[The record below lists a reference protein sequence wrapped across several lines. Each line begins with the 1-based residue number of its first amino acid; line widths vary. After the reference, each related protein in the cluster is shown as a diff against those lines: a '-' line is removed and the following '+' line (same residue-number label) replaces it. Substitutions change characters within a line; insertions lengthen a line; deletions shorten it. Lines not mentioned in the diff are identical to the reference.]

1 MNYTEAV
8 KLVKQGDENG
18 FNFLYEE
25 TYKSKYYLALK
36 YMQNEEAAK
45 DVLQD
50 AYIQAFR
57 KLDTLENPEKFASWL
72 GIIVANT
79 AKNALQKKNPMLFS
93 EIVGDQEE
101 EEFEYQIEDE
111 SIENQPEIAYSQR
124 ETQELVHELIDS
136 LSEEQRMCIL
146 MFHIEGQSISEI
158 AESLGCS
165 ENTVKSRLNYGRK
178 NIKGKAEELQ
188 KKGYKLYGMA
198 PVPFLLCLLKSEEH
212 ALAAQGMLETAGKAM
227 ASNIAD
233 KVAASGAQSTGANA
247 GTASAETAGAG
258 TANAGTA
265 NAGTASAGTAGAE
278 TNVGANVGTKMAA
291 EAVKKG
297 FIHTLAGKLTVAG
310 VVCLVAAGTTAVV
323 MNNQKSDKG
332 AEQNAV
338 VEEKSHTKEKDNKE
352 VSPEETKTEEIE
364 TEKAVTDDQYPQL
377 LEGGL
382 TKEQFQFALAY
393 GPDSM
398 KNGNISKKAISELV
412 FRIAT
417 DGERNQI
424 GIAKTGTNGRGSDL
438 YNLSEV
444 NNFISVFTAHPFEE
458 KDNDSMQR
466 QKVVGDQLEIEIA
479 EPADSQYAEIL
490 NATLKGDKLTVNY
503 QVENVRIDEETGEEV
518 STVENRVAVL
528 QKTETGKYRVMDVIN
543 EAKDAAR
550 KEAYKAALENIY
562 VNHVFPNGTTC
573 NYRDAQDLAQ
583 SQFTILD
590 IDGDGEEELI
600 IRYVSGPMAGM
611 REVIYSFSG
620 GDFLMEEFSEFPAL
634 VYYDNGF
641 IRADAS
647 HNQGDDTDGWSYVMY
662 QYMGDSDSYKEVG
675 SGVSGDGSIES
686 YVGTGKEMDV
696 PFLHLTEENIQSI
709 Q

>member
-8 KLVKQGDENG
+8 RLVKQGDENG

-198 PVPFLLCLLKSEEH
+198 PVPFLLYLLKSEEH
-212 ALAAQGMLETAGKAM
+212 ALAAQGVLETAGKAM
-227 ASNIAD
+227 AGNIAD
-233 KVAASGAQSTGANA
+233 KVAASGAQSTG
-247 GTASAETAGAG
+247 
-258 TANAGTA
+258 A

-297 FIHTLAGKLTVAG
+297 FIHTLVGKLTVAG

-323 MNNQKSDKG
+323 MNSQKSDKG
-332 AEQNAV
+332 SEQNAV

-352 VSPEETKTEEIE
+352 VSKEETKTEEIE
-364 TEKAVTDDQYPQL
+364 TEKAVTDDQYQQL

-398 KNGNISKKAISELV
+398 KNGNLSKKAISDLV

-417 DGERNQI
+417 DGERDQI
-424 GIAKTGTNGRGSDL
+424 GIAKIGTNGSGSDL

-503 QVENVRIDEETGEEV
+503 KVENVRIDEETGEEV

-550 KEAYKAALENIY
+550 KEAYKAALENLY

-573 NYRDAQDLAQ
+573 NYRDAQDLAE

-611 REVIYSFSG
+611 REVIYNFSG
-620 GDFLMEEFSEFPAL
+620 GDFLMEELLEFPPL

-647 HNQGDDTDGWSYVMY
+647 HNQGNDTDGWPYVMY
-662 QYMGDSDSYKEVG
+662 QYMGESDSYKEVG

>member
-1 MNYTEAV
+1 MNYTKAV
-8 KLVKQGDENG
+8 RLVKQGDENG

-198 PVPFLLCLLKSEEH
+198 PVPFLLYLLKSEEH
-212 ALAAQGMLETAGKAM
+212 ALAAQGVLETAGKAM
-227 ASNIAD
+227 AGNIAD
-233 KVAASGAQSTGANA
+233 KVAASGALSTGANA
-247 GTASAETAGAG
+247 GTASAV
-258 TANAGTA
+258 
-265 NAGTASAGTAGAE
+265 TAGAE
-278 TNVGANVGTKMAA
+278 TNVGANVGIKMAA

-297 FIHTLAGKLTVAG
+297 FIHTLVGKLTVAG

-323 MNNQKSDKG
+323 MNSQKSDKG
-332 AEQNAV
+332 SEQNAV

-352 VSPEETKTEEIE
+352 VSKEETKTEEIE

-382 TKEQFQFALAY
+382 TKEQFEFALAY

-398 KNGNISKKAISELV
+398 KNGNISKKAISDLV

-417 DGERNQI
+417 DGERDQI
-424 GIAKTGTNGRGSDL
+424 GIAKTGTTDRLSDL

-466 QKVVGDQLEIEIA
+466 QKVVGDQLEIQIA
-479 EPADSQYAEIL
+479 EPAESHNAEIL
-490 NATLKGDKLTVNY
+490 NATLKGDKLTINY
-503 QVENVRIDEETGEEV
+503 QVENVRIDEETGEDV

-562 VNHVFPNGTTC
+562 VNHVFPDGTTC
-573 NYRDAQDLAQ
+573 KYFDAQDLAN

-600 IRYVSGPMAGM
+600 IQYVSGPMGGM
-611 REVIYSFSG
+611 REVIYCFSG
-620 GDFLMEEFSEFPAL
+620 GDFLGEELLEFPPL

-641 IRADAS
+641 IRADSS
-647 HNQGDDTDGWSYVMY
+647 HNQGNDTDGWPYVMY
-662 QYMGDSDSYKEVG
+662 QYMEESDSYKEVG

>member
-8 KLVKQGDENG
+8 RLVKQGDENG

-93 EIVGDQEE
+93 EIVEDQEE

-198 PVPFLLCLLKSEEH
+198 PVPFLLYLLKSEEH

-233 KVAASGAQSTGANA
+233 KVAASGARSTG
-247 GTASAETAGAG
+247 
-258 TANAGTA
+258 A

-466 QKVVGDQLEIEIA
+466 QKVVGDQLEIVIA

-503 QVENVRIDEETGEEV
+503 QVENVRIDEETGEDV

-528 QKTETGKYRVMDVIN
+528 QKTETGKYRVMDIIN

-550 KEAYKAALENIY
+550 KEAYKAALENLY
-562 VNHVFPNGTTC
+562 VNHVFPDGTTC
-573 NYRDAQDLAQ
+573 NYRDAQDLAE

-600 IRYVSGPMAGM
+600 IRYTSGPMAGM

-620 GDFLMEEFSEFPAL
+620 GDVLMEEFSEFPPL

-647 HNQGDDTDGWSYVMY
+647 HNQSDDTDGWPYVMY
-662 QYMGDSDSYKEVG
+662 QYMGESDSYKEVG

>member
-8 KLVKQGDENG
+8 RLVKQGDENG

-93 EIVGDQEE
+93 EIMGDQEE

-124 ETQELVHELIDS
+124 ETQQLVHELIDS

-198 PVPFLLCLLKSEEH
+198 PVPFLLYLLKSEEH
-212 ALAAQGMLETAGKAM
+212 ALAAQGVLETAGKAM
-227 ASNIAD
+227 AGNIAD
-233 KVAASGAQSTGANA
+233 KVAASGAQSTG
-247 GTASAETAGAG
+247 
-258 TANAGTA
+258 A

-297 FIHTLAGKLTVAG
+297 FIHTLVGKLTVAG

-323 MNNQKSDKG
+323 MNSQKSDKG
-332 AEQNAV
+332 SEQNAV

-352 VSPEETKTEEIE
+352 VSKEETKTEEIE
-364 TEKAVTDDQYPQL
+364 TEKVVTDDQYPQL

-398 KNGNISKKAISELV
+398 KNGNLSKKAISDLV

-417 DGERNQI
+417 DGERDQI
-424 GIAKTGTNGRGSDL
+424 GIAKTGTTGRWSDL

-503 QVENVRIDEETGEEV
+503 KVENVRIDEETGEEV

-550 KEAYKAALENIY
+550 KEAYKAALENLY

-573 NYRDAQDLAQ
+573 NYRDAQDLAE

-620 GDFLMEEFSEFPAL
+620 GDFLMEELLEFPPL

-647 HNQGDDTDGWSYVMY
+647 HNQGNDTDGWPYVMY
-662 QYMGDSDSYKEVG
+662 QYMGESDSYKEVG

>member
-8 KLVKQGDENG
+8 RLVKQGDENG

-101 EEFEYQIEDE
+101 EEFGYQIEDE

-198 PVPFLLCLLKSEEH
+198 PVPFLLYLLKSEEH
-212 ALAAQGMLETAGKAM
+212 AMAAQGVLETAGKAM
-227 ASNIAD
+227 AGNIAD
-233 KVAASGAQSTGANA
+233 KVAASGARSTGTNA
-247 GTASAETAGAG
+247 GTASAV
-258 TANAGTA
+258 
-265 NAGTASAGTAGAE
+265 TAGAE
-278 TNVGANVGTKMAA
+278 TNVGANVGANVGTKMAA

-297 FIHTLAGKLTVAG
+297 FIHTLVGKLTVAG

-323 MNNQKSDKG
+323 MNSQKSDKG
-332 AEQNAV
+332 SEQNTV

-352 VSPEETKTEEIE
+352 VSQEETKTEEIE

-398 KNGNISKKAISELV
+398 KNGNLSKKAISDLV

-417 DGERNQI
+417 DGERDQI
-424 GIAKTGTNGRGSDL
+424 GIAKIGTNGSGSDL

-503 QVENVRIDEETGEEV
+503 KVENVRIDEETGEEV

-550 KEAYKAALENIY
+550 KEAYKAALENLY

-573 NYRDAQDLAQ
+573 NYRDAQDLAE

-620 GDFLMEEFSEFPAL
+620 GDFLMEELLEFPPL

-647 HNQGDDTDGWSYVMY
+647 HNQGNDTDGWPYVMY
-662 QYMGDSDSYKEVG
+662 QYMGESDSYKEVG

>member
-8 KLVKQGDENG
+8 RLVKQGDENG

-198 PVPFLLCLLKSEEH
+198 PVPFLLYLLKSEEH
-212 ALAAQGMLETAGKAM
+212 ALAAQGVLETAGKAM
-227 ASNIAD
+227 AGNIAD
-233 KVAASGAQSTGANA
+233 KVAASGAQSTG
-247 GTASAETAGAG
+247 
-258 TANAGTA
+258 A

-297 FIHTLAGKLTVAG
+297 FIHTLVGKLTVAG

-323 MNNQKSDKG
+323 MNSQKSDKG
-332 AEQNAV
+332 SKQNAV

-352 VSPEETKTEEIE
+352 VSQEETKTEEIE

-398 KNGNISKKAISELV
+398 KNGNLSKKAISDLV

-417 DGERNQI
+417 DGERDQI
-424 GIAKTGTNGRGSDL
+424 GIAKIGTNGSGSDL

-503 QVENVRIDEETGEEV
+503 KVENVRIDEETGEEV
-518 STVENRVAVL
+518 SSVENRVVVL

-550 KEAYKAALENIY
+550 KEAYKAALENLY

-573 NYRDAQDLAQ
+573 NYRDAQDLAE

-620 GDFLMEEFSEFPAL
+620 GDFLMEELLEFPPL

-647 HNQGDDTDGWSYVMY
+647 HNQGNDTDGWPYVMY
-662 QYMGDSDSYKEVG
+662 QYMGESDSYKEVG

>member
-8 KLVKQGDENG
+8 RLVKQGDENG

-50 AYIQAFR
+50 AYIQTFR

-93 EIVGDQEE
+93 EIMGDQEE

-198 PVPFLLCLLKSEEH
+198 PVPFLLYLLKSEEH
-212 ALAAQGMLETAGKAM
+212 ALAAQGVLETAGKAM
-227 ASNIAD
+227 AGNIAD
-233 KVAASGAQSTGANA
+233 KVAASGAQSTG
-247 GTASAETAGAG
+247 
-258 TANAGTA
+258 A

-297 FIHTLAGKLTVAG
+297 FIHTLVGKLTVAG

-323 MNNQKSDKG
+323 MNSQKSDKG
-332 AEQNAV
+332 SEQNAV

-352 VSPEETKTEEIE
+352 VSKEETKTEEIE
-364 TEKAVTDDQYPQL
+364 TEKVVTDDQYPQL

-398 KNGNISKKAISELV
+398 KNGNLSKKAISDLV

-417 DGERNQI
+417 DGERDQI
-424 GIAKTGTNGRGSDL
+424 GIAKIGTNGSGSDL

-503 QVENVRIDEETGEEV
+503 KVENVRIDEETGEEV

-550 KEAYKAALENIY
+550 KEAYKAALENLY

-573 NYRDAQDLAQ
+573 NYRDAQDLAE

-620 GDFLMEEFSEFPAL
+620 GDFLMEELLKFPPL

-647 HNQGDDTDGWSYVMY
+647 HNQGDDTDGWPYVMY
-662 QYMGDSDSYKEVG
+662 QYMGESDSYKEVG

>member
-8 KLVKQGDENG
+8 RLVKQGDENG

-198 PVPFLLCLLKSEEH
+198 PVPFLLYLLKSEEH
-212 ALAAQGMLETAGKAM
+212 ALAAQGVLETAGKAM
-227 ASNIAD
+227 AGNIAD
-233 KVAASGAQSTGANA
+233 KVAASGAQSTG
-247 GTASAETAGAG
+247 
-258 TANAGTA
+258 A

-297 FIHTLAGKLTVAG
+297 FIHTLVGKLTVAG

-323 MNNQKSDKG
+323 MNSQKSDKG
-332 AEQNAV
+332 LEQNAV

-352 VSPEETKTEEIE
+352 VSQEETKTEEIE

-398 KNGNISKKAISELV
+398 KNGNLSKKAISDLV

-417 DGERNQI
+417 DGERDQI
-424 GIAKTGTNGRGSDL
+424 GIAKIGTNGSGNDL

-503 QVENVRIDEETGEEV
+503 KVENVRIDEETGEEV
-518 STVENRVAVL
+518 SSVENRVAVL

-550 KEAYKAALENIY
+550 KEAYKAALENLY

-573 NYRDAQDLAQ
+573 NYRDAQDLAE

-611 REVIYSFSG
+611 REVIYSFSS
-620 GDFLMEEFSEFPAL
+620 GDFLMEELLEFPPL

-647 HNQGDDTDGWSYVMY
+647 HNQGNDTDGWPYVMY
-662 QYMGDSDSYKEVG
+662 QYMGESDSYKEVG

-686 YVGTGKEMDV
+686 YVGTGKEMNV

>member
-93 EIVGDQEE
+93 EIVGEQEE

-198 PVPFLLCLLKSEEH
+198 PVPFLLYLLKSEEH

-233 KVAASGAQSTGANA
+233 KVAASGAQSA
-247 GTASAETAGAG
+247 GV
-258 TANAGTA
+258 

-573 NYRDAQDLAQ
+573 NYRDAQDLAE

>member
-8 KLVKQGDENG
+8 RLVKQGDENG

-93 EIVGDQEE
+93 EIVGEQEE

-198 PVPFLLCLLKSEEH
+198 PVPFLLYLLKSEEH
-212 ALAAQGMLETAGKAM
+212 ALAAQGVLETAGKAM

-233 KVAASGAQSTGANA
+233 KVAASGARSTG
-247 GTASAETAGAG
+247 
-258 TANAGTA
+258 A

-323 MNNQKSDKG
+323 MNSQKSDKG
-332 AEQNAV
+332 SEQNAV
-338 VEEKSHTKEKDNKE
+338 VEEKSHTKEKDNKK
-352 VSPEETKTEEIE
+352 VSQEETKTEEIE

-466 QKVVGDQLEIEIA
+466 QKVVGDQLEIVIA

-503 QVENVRIDEETGEEV
+503 QVENVRIDEETVEDV
-518 STVENRVAVL
+518 STVENRVALL
-528 QKTETGKYRVMDVIN
+528 QKTENGKYRVMDVIN

-550 KEAYKAALENIY
+550 KEAYKAALENLY

-647 HNQGDDTDGWSYVMY
+647 HNQGDDTDGWPYVMY
-662 QYMGDSDSYKEVG
+662 QYMGESDSYKEVG

-696 PFLHLTEENIQSI
+696 PFLNLTEENIQSI

>member
-8 KLVKQGDENG
+8 RLVKQGDENG

-93 EIVGDQEE
+93 EIVGEQEE

-233 KVAASGAQSTGANA
+233 KVAASGAQSA
-247 GTASAETAGAG
+247 GV
-258 TANAGTA
+258 

-323 MNNQKSDKG
+323 MNSQKSDKG
-332 AEQNAV
+332 SEQNAV

-352 VSPEETKTEEIE
+352 VFQEETKTEEIE

-393 GPDSM
+393 GP
-398 KNGNISKKAISELV
+398 
-412 FRIAT
+412 
-417 DGERNQI
+417 
-424 GIAKTGTNGRGSDL
+424 
-438 YNLSEV
+438 
-444 NNFISVFTAHPFEE
+444 
-458 KDNDSMQR
+458 
-466 QKVVGDQLEIEIA
+466 
-479 EPADSQYAEIL
+479 
-490 NATLKGDKLTVNY
+490 TV
-503 QVENVRIDEETGEEV
+503 
-518 STVENRVAVL
+518 
-528 QKTETGKYRVMDVIN
+528 
-543 EAKDAAR
+543 
-550 KEAYKAALENIY
+550 
-562 VNHVFPNGTTC
+562 
-573 NYRDAQDLAQ
+573 
-583 SQFTILD
+583 
-590 IDGDGEEELI
+590 
-600 IRYVSGPMAGM
+600 
-611 REVIYSFSG
+611 
-620 GDFLMEEFSEFPAL
+620 
-634 VYYDNGF
+634 
-641 IRADAS
+641 
-647 HNQGDDTDGWSYVMY
+647 
-662 QYMGDSDSYKEVG
+662 
-675 SGVSGDGSIES
+675 
-686 YVGTGKEMDV
+686 
-696 PFLHLTEENIQSI
+696 
-709 Q
+709 

>member
-8 KLVKQGDENG
+8 RLVKQGDENG

-198 PVPFLLCLLKSEEH
+198 PVPFLLYLLKSEEH

-233 KVAASGAQSTGANA
+233 KVAASGAQSA
-247 GTASAETAGAG
+247 GV
-258 TANAGTA
+258 

-600 IRYVSGPMAGM
+600 IRYTSGPMAGM

-620 GDFLMEEFSEFPAL
+620 GDVLMEEFSEFPAL

-647 HNQGDDTDGWSYVMY
+647 HNQSDDTDGWPYVMY
-662 QYMGDSDSYKEVG
+662 QYMGESDSYKEVG

>member
-8 KLVKQGDENG
+8 RLVKQGDENG

-79 AKNALQKKNPMLFS
+79 AKNALKKKNPMLFS

-198 PVPFLLCLLKSEEH
+198 PVPFLLYLLKSEEH
-212 ALAAQGMLETAGKAM
+212 ALAAQGVLETAGKAM
-227 ASNIAD
+227 AGNIAD
-233 KVAASGAQSTGANA
+233 KVAASGALSTGANA
-247 GTASAETAGAG
+247 GTASAV
-258 TANAGTA
+258 
-265 NAGTASAGTAGAE
+265 TAGAE
-278 TNVGANVGTKMAA
+278 TNVGANVGIKMAA

-297 FIHTLAGKLTVAG
+297 FIHTLVGKLTVAG

-323 MNNQKSDKG
+323 MNSQKSDKG
-332 AEQNAV
+332 SEQNAV

-352 VSPEETKTEEIE
+352 VSKEETKTEEIETEKIE

-398 KNGNISKKAISELV
+398 KNGNISKKAISDLV

-417 DGERNQI
+417 DGERDQI
-424 GIAKTGTNGRGSDL
+424 GIAKTGTTDRLSDL

-466 QKVVGDQLEIEIA
+466 QKVVGDQLEIQIA
-479 EPADSQYAEIL
+479 EPAESHNAEIL
-490 NATLKGDKLTVNY
+490 NATLKGDKLTINY
-503 QVENVRIDEETGEEV
+503 QVENVRIDEETGEDV

-562 VNHVFPNGTTC
+562 VNHVFPDGTTC
-573 NYRDAQDLAQ
+573 KYFDAQDLAN

-600 IRYVSGPMAGM
+600 IQYVSGPMGGM
-611 REVIYSFSG
+611 REVIYCFSG
-620 GDFLMEEFSEFPAL
+620 GDFLGEELLEFPPL

-641 IRADAS
+641 IRADSS
-647 HNQGDDTDGWSYVMY
+647 HNQGNDTDGWPYVMY
-662 QYMGDSDSYKEVG
+662 QYMEESDSYKEVG

>member
-8 KLVKQGDENG
+8 RLVKQGDENG

-101 EEFEYQIEDE
+101 EEFGYQIEDE

-178 NIKGKAEELQ
+178 NIKGKAEEQQ

-198 PVPFLLCLLKSEEH
+198 PVPFLLYLLKSEEH
-212 ALAAQGMLETAGKAM
+212 AMAAQGVLETAGKAM
-227 ASNIAD
+227 AGNIAD
-233 KVAASGAQSTGANA
+233 KVAASGARSTGTNA
-247 GTASAETAGAG
+247 GTASAV
-258 TANAGTA
+258 
-265 NAGTASAGTAGAE
+265 TAGAE
-278 TNVGANVGTKMAA
+278 TNVGANVGANVGTKMAA

-297 FIHTLAGKLTVAG
+297 FIHTLVGKLTVAG

-323 MNNQKSDKG
+323 MNSQKSDKG
-332 AEQNAV
+332 SEQNTV

-352 VSPEETKTEEIE
+352 VSQEETKTEEIE

-398 KNGNISKKAISELV
+398 KNGNLSKKAISDLV

-417 DGERNQI
+417 DGERDQI
-424 GIAKTGTNGRGSDL
+424 GIAKIGTNGSGSDL

-503 QVENVRIDEETGEEV
+503 KVENVRIDEETGEEV

-528 QKTETGKYRVMDVIN
+528 QKTEIGKYRVMDVIN

-550 KEAYKAALENIY
+550 KEAYKAALENLY

-573 NYRDAQDLAQ
+573 NYRDAQDLAE

-620 GDFLMEEFSEFPAL
+620 GDFLMEELLEFPPL

-647 HNQGDDTDGWSYVMY
+647 HNQGNDTDGWPYVMY
-662 QYMGDSDSYKEVG
+662 QYMGESDSYKEVG

>member
-25 TYKSKYYLALK
+25 TYKGKYYLALK

-198 PVPFLLCLLKSEEH
+198 PVPFLLYLLKSEEH
-212 ALAAQGMLETAGKAM
+212 ALAAQGVLETAGKAM

-233 KVAASGAQSTGANA
+233 KLAASGAQSTGANA
-247 GTASAETAGAG
+247 GTASAGTAGAG
-258 TANAGTA
+258 TNAG
-265 NAGTASAGTAGAE
+265 G
-278 TNVGANVGTKMAA
+278 NVGTKMAA

-323 MNNQKSDKG
+323 MNSQKSDKG
-332 AEQNAV
+332 SEQNAV

-377 LEGGL
+377 LEGEL

-398 KNGNISKKAISELV
+398 KNGNISKKAISDLV

-466 QKVVGDQLEIEIA
+466 QKVVGDQLEIVIA

-503 QVENVRIDEETGEEV
+503 QVENVRIDEETGEDV

-550 KEAYKAALENIY
+550 KEAYKAALENLY
-562 VNHVFPNGTTC
+562 VNHVFPDGTTC
-573 NYRDAQDLAQ
+573 NYRDAQDLAE

-600 IRYVSGPMAGM
+600 IRYVSGPMGGM

-620 GDFLMEEFSEFPAL
+620 GDFLTEELLEFPPL

-647 HNQGDDTDGWSYVMY
+647 HNQGDDTDGWPYVMY
-662 QYMGDSDSYKEVG
+662 QYMGESDSYKEVG

-696 PFLHLTEENIQSI
+696 PFLNLTEENIQSI

>member
-8 KLVKQGDENG
+8 RLVKQGDENG

-198 PVPFLLCLLKSEEH
+198 PVPFLLYLLKSEEH
-212 ALAAQGMLETAGKAM
+212 ALAAQGVLETVGKAM
-227 ASNIAD
+227 AGNIAD
-233 KVAASGAQSTGANA
+233 KVAASGARSTG
-247 GTASAETAGAG
+247 
-258 TANAGTA
+258 A

-297 FIHTLAGKLTVAG
+297 FIHTLVGKLTVAG

-323 MNNQKSDKG
+323 MNSQKSDKG
-332 AEQNAV
+332 SKQNAV

-352 VSPEETKTEEIE
+352 VSKEETKTEEIE

-398 KNGNISKKAISELV
+398 KNGNLSKKAISDLV

-417 DGERNQI
+417 DGERDQI
-424 GIAKTGTNGRGSDL
+424 GIAKIGTNGSGSDL

-503 QVENVRIDEETGEEV
+503 KVENVRIDEETGEEV

-550 KEAYKAALENIY
+550 KEAYKAALENLY

-573 NYRDAQDLAQ
+573 NYRDAQDLAE

-620 GDFLMEEFSEFPAL
+620 GDFLMEELLEFPPL

-647 HNQGDDTDGWSYVMY
+647 HNQGNDTDGWPYVMY
-662 QYMGDSDSYKEVG
+662 QYMGESDSYKEVG

>member
-8 KLVKQGDENG
+8 RLVKQGDENG

-198 PVPFLLCLLKSEEH
+198 PVPFLLYLLKSEEH
-212 ALAAQGMLETAGKAM
+212 ALAAQGVLETAGKAM
-227 ASNIAD
+227 AGNIAD
-233 KVAASGAQSTGANA
+233 KVAASGALSTGANA
-247 GTASAETAGAG
+247 GTASAV
-258 TANAGTA
+258 
-265 NAGTASAGTAGAE
+265 TAGAE
-278 TNVGANVGTKMAA
+278 TNVGANVGTKIAV

-323 MNNQKSDKG
+323 MNSQKSDKG
-332 AEQNAV
+332 PEQNAV

-352 VSPEETKTEEIE
+352 VSQEETETEEIE

-398 KNGNISKKAISELV
+398 KNGNPSKKAISDLV

-417 DGERNQI
+417 DGEWNQI

-503 QVENVRIDEETGEEV
+503 KVENVRIDEETGEEV

-550 KEAYKAALENIY
+550 KEAYKAALENLY
-562 VNHVFPNGTTC
+562 VNHVFPDGTTC
-573 NYRDAQDLAQ
+573 NYFDAQDLEK

-600 IRYVSGPMAGM
+600 IRYVSGPMGGM
-611 REVIYSFSG
+611 REVIYGFSG
-620 GDFLMEEFSEFPAL
+620 GDFLTEELLEFPPL

-647 HNQGDDTDGWSYVMY
+647 HNQGDDTDGWPYVMY
-662 QYMGDSDSYKEVG
+662 QYMGENDSYKEVG

>member
-8 KLVKQGDENG
+8 RLVKQGDENG

-93 EIVGDQEE
+93 EIVGEQEE

-233 KVAASGAQSTGANA
+233 KVAASGAQSA
-247 GTASAETAGAG
+247 GV
-258 TANAGTA
+258 

-323 MNNQKSDKG
+323 MNSQKSDKG
-332 AEQNAV
+332 SEQNAV

-352 VSPEETKTEEIE
+352 VFQEETKTEEIE

-466 QKVVGDQLEIEIA
+466 QKVVGDQLEIVIA

-503 QVENVRIDEETGEEV
+503 QVENVRIDEETGEDV

-528 QKTETGKYRVMDVIN
+528 QKTETGKYRVMDIIN

-550 KEAYKAALENIY
+550 KEAYKAALENLY
-562 VNHVFPNGTTC
+562 VNHVFPDGTTC
-573 NYRDAQDLAQ
+573 NYRDAQDLAE

-600 IRYVSGPMAGM
+600 IRYTSGPMAGM

-620 GDFLMEEFSEFPAL
+620 GDVLMEEFSEFPPL

-647 HNQGDDTDGWSYVMY
+647 HNQSDDTDGWPYVMY
-662 QYMGDSDSYKEVG
+662 QYMGESDSYKEVG

-696 PFLHLTEENIQSI
+696 PLLHLTEENIQSI

>member
-8 KLVKQGDENG
+8 RLVKQGDENG

-79 AKNALQKKNPMLFS
+79 AKNALKKKNPMLFS

-198 PVPFLLCLLKSEEH
+198 PVPFLLYLLKSEEH
-212 ALAAQGMLETAGKAM
+212 ALAAQGVLETAGKAM
-227 ASNIAD
+227 AGNIAD
-233 KVAASGAQSTGANA
+233 KVAASGALSTGANA
-247 GTASAETAGAG
+247 GTASAV
-258 TANAGTA
+258 
-265 NAGTASAGTAGAE
+265 TAGAE
-278 TNVGANVGTKMAA
+278 TNVGANVGIKMAA

-297 FIHTLAGKLTVAG
+297 FIHTLVGKLTVAG

-323 MNNQKSDKG
+323 MNSQKSDKG
-332 AEQNAV
+332 SEQNAV

-352 VSPEETKTEEIE
+352 VSKEETKTEKIE

-398 KNGNISKKAISELV
+398 KNGNISKKAISDLV

-417 DGERNQI
+417 DGERDQI
-424 GIAKTGTNGRGSDL
+424 GIAKTGTTDRLSDL

-466 QKVVGDQLEIEIA
+466 QKVVGDQLEIQIA
-479 EPADSQYAEIL
+479 EPAESHNAEIL
-490 NATLKGDKLTVNY
+490 NATLKGDKLTINY
-503 QVENVRIDEETGEEV
+503 QVENVRIDEETGEDV

-562 VNHVFPNGTTC
+562 VNHVFPDGTTC
-573 NYRDAQDLAQ
+573 KYFDAQDLAN

-600 IRYVSGPMAGM
+600 IQYVSGPMGGM

-620 GDFLMEEFSEFPAL
+620 GDFLGEELLEFPPL

-641 IRADAS
+641 IRADSS
-647 HNQGDDTDGWSYVMY
+647 HNQGNDTDGWPYVMY
-662 QYMGDSDSYKEVG
+662 QYMEESDSYKEVG

>member
-8 KLVKQGDENG
+8 RLVKQGDENG

-198 PVPFLLCLLKSEEH
+198 PVPFLLYLLKSEEH
-212 ALAAQGMLETAGKAM
+212 ALAAQGVLETAGKAM
-227 ASNIAD
+227 AGNIAD
-233 KVAASGAQSTGANA
+233 KVAASGALSTGANA
-247 GTASAETAGAG
+247 GTASAV
-258 TANAGTA
+258 
-265 NAGTASAGTAGAE
+265 TAGAE
-278 TNVGANVGTKMAA
+278 TNVGANVGIKMAA

-297 FIHTLAGKLTVAG
+297 FIHTLVGKLTVAG

-323 MNNQKSDKG
+323 MNSQKSDKG
-332 AEQNAV
+332 SEQNAV

-352 VSPEETKTEEIE
+352 VSKEETKTEEIE

-398 KNGNISKKAISELV
+398 KNGNLSKKAISDLV

-417 DGERNQI
+417 DGERDQI
-424 GIAKTGTNGRGSDL
+424 GIAKIGTNGSGSDL

-503 QVENVRIDEETGEEV
+503 KVENVRIDEETGEEV

-528 QKTETGKYRVMDVIN
+528 QKTENGKYRVMDVIN

-550 KEAYKAALENIY
+550 KEAYKAALENLY

-573 NYRDAQDLAQ
+573 NYRDAQDLAE

-620 GDFLMEEFSEFPAL
+620 GDFLMEELLEFPPL

-647 HNQGDDTDGWSYVMY
+647 HNQGNDTDGWPYVMY
-662 QYMGDSDSYKEVG
+662 QYMGESDSYKEVG

>member
-8 KLVKQGDENG
+8 RLVKQGDENG

-198 PVPFLLCLLKSEEH
+198 PVPFLLYLLKSEEH
-212 ALAAQGMLETAGKAM
+212 ALAAQGVLETAGKAM
-227 ASNIAD
+227 AGNIAD
-233 KVAASGAQSTGANA
+233 KVAASGARSTGAN
-247 GTASAETAGAG
+247 
-258 TANAGTA
+258 
-265 NAGTASAGTAGAE
+265 AGTAGAE

-297 FIHTLAGKLTVAG
+297 FIHTLVGKLTVAG

-323 MNNQKSDKG
+323 MNSQKSDKG
-332 AEQNAV
+332 SEQNAV

-352 VSPEETKTEEIE
+352 VSKEETKTEEIE
-364 TEKAVTDDQYPQL
+364 TEKVVTDDQYPQL

-398 KNGNISKKAISELV
+398 KNGNLSKKAISELV

-417 DGERNQI
+417 DGERDQI
-424 GIAKTGTNGRGSDL
+424 GIAKTGTTGRWSDL

-503 QVENVRIDEETGEEV
+503 KVENVRIDEETGEEV

-550 KEAYKAALENIY
+550 KEAYKAALENLY

-573 NYRDAQDLAQ
+573 NYRDAQDLAE

-620 GDFLMEEFSEFPAL
+620 GDFLMEELLEFPPL

-647 HNQGDDTDGWSYVMY
+647 HNQGNDTDGWPYVMY
-662 QYMGDSDSYKEVG
+662 QYMGESDSYKEVG